1 MASINYWL
9 VVPHS
14 DSTTLLQ
21 GFSST
26 IGESRFLK
34 LLMLA
39 AYLPHDTSELFLDHK
54 TFLQQRSCHAGLHV
68 ATIGEQ
74 VLETLGEIVESG
86 INVVMCLGEVLPK
99 LKEIAF
105 SDDVSLMIISDCC
118 MEGVVNINTLP
129 DVPPCNKLDAALYNS
144 VCMLASRVGGDA
156 LSKKVPKLRLPYDNV
171 SPMPFRASG
180 VTIANEV
187 VMASLGFAPERIASL
202 EASNPESYLEA
213 IVETAKYVV
222 DVTNPER
229 KLRQEAVVY
238 VPAIY
243 GPMYNINQHFWNQV
257 LRKVKLAWHRDFI
270 KKGLIRNI
278 WFSNIS
284 IENSYG
290 NISEHDSPYNDPA
303 VSIVLTQ
310 RQLEL
315 LITNF
320 TVANL
325 AAAESLPVIRLPNSV
340 NLNFAKFKEIERIY
354 QSRDE
359 RSDLLLQKRFR
370 ELNNDLKEHW
380 SGAFGDFLS
389 GEVDSLK
396 ICSDIPLEWVYLSN
410 LPLMISHEVSKIPM
424 TPGNLFLQ
432 SSMTGGPLY
441 IPEGFLHEVLV
452 IRSFEPNDPIR
463 HFLQVGIELF
473 KVQDKIKVTFVDVR
487 TVQQVIDALNG
498 FDKALVI
505 FDCHGGHDG
514 NNKAGW
520 LKIGKEKLDTWTL
533 AGKARVP
540 PIALL
545 SACSTS
551 AIGGSH
557 ASVANGLLRSG
568 ARSVVGTFLPVDA
581 RDSSVF
587 MARLLYRIH
596 SFLPVLK
603 GLKSNAISWRT
614 FMTGLFRM
622 SFTTDVLKMFRDENS
637 IISEEQYMTLHRQAN
652 MDINR
657 LDEEWYGK
665 LLTSASQ
672 CSGLPPEELSR
683 LVTEGKPLLETMLYC
698 QVGRPELIVIL
709 IDEGE
714 GEYRF

>member
-34 LLMLA
+34 MLTLA
-39 AYLPHDTSELFLDHK
+39 PYLPHDTSELFLDHDA
-54 TFLQQRSCHAGLHV
+54 FLQQRACQAGLHV
-68 ATIGEQ
+68 ATIGER
-74 VLETLGEIVESG
+74 VLDSLGEIVESG
-86 INVVMCLGEVLPK
+86 VNVVMCLGEVIPK
-99 LKEIAF
+99 LKQIAF
-105 SDDVSLMIISDCC
+105 ADDVHLMIVSDIC
-118 MEGVVNINTLP
+118 MEGLVNINTLP
-129 DVPPCNKLDAALYNS
+129 DVPPCNKLDAALYDS
-144 VCMLASRVGGDA
+144 VCEFSSCIGGDA
-156 LSKKVPKLRLPYDNV
+156 LVAQIPQLRLPYDKV

-187 VMASLGFAPERIASL
+187 VMASLGFSPEEITPLDAS
-202 EASNPESYLEA
+202 SPQSYLQA
-213 IVETAKYVV
+213 IIETAKCVI
-222 DVTNPER
+222 DVTNPVR
-229 KLRQEAVVY
+229 KLRQEAVLY

-270 KKGLIRNI
+270 KKGLVRNL
-278 WFSNIS
+278 WYSNIS
-284 IENSYG
+284 IENSHG
-290 NISEHDSPYNDPA
+290 NISAHDSPYRDPA

-310 RQLEL
+310 RQQEL

-340 NLNFAKFKEIERIY
+340 NLHFAKFKEIERIY
-354 QSRDE
+354 QSGDK
-359 RSDLLLQKRFR
+359 RSGLLLQKRFK
-370 ELNNDLKEHW
+370 ELNDNLKEYW
-380 SGAFGDFLS
+380 GETFGDFLS
-389 GEVDSLK
+389 GEVGSLK
-396 ICSDIPLEWVYLSN
+396 ICSDIPLEWVYFNN

-424 TPGNLFLQ
+424 TPGNFFLQ
-432 SSMTGGPLY
+432 TSMVGGPLY
-441 IPEGFLHEVLV
+441 IPEGILHEVLV
-452 IRSFEPNDPIR
+452 IRSFDANDPIR
-463 HFLQVGIELF
+463 PLLQTAIEFF
-473 KVQDKIKVTFVDVR
+473 KVQDKIKVSFVDVG
-487 TVQQVIDALNG
+487 TIQEVIDALNG

-514 NNKAGW
+514 YNKAGW

-540 PIALL
+540 PIVLL

-581 RDSSVF
+581 RDSSIF
-587 MARLLYRIH
+587 MARILYRIH
-596 SFLPVLK
+596 SFLPALK
-603 GLKSNAISWRT
+603 GLNANSISWRA
-614 FMTGLFRM
+614 FMTGFFRM
-622 SFTTDVLKMFRDENS
+622 SFTTDVLKMFRDECGV
-637 IISEEQYMTLHRQAN
+637 IAEEQYMALHRQASMN
-652 MDINR
+652 INS
-657 LDEEWYGK
+657 LDEEWYEK

-672 CSGLPPEELSR
+672 CSGLAVEELSR
-683 LVTEGKPLLETMLYC
+683 LVTEGRPLLETMLYC
-698 QVGRPELIVIL
+698 QVGRPELVVL
-709 IDEGE
+709 LLDEG
-714 GEYRF
+714 